1 MSKIIRTKEDVRNLK
16 VDDNITIVSKS
27 GKIINGLIET
37 ELTNRGYVDIDE
49 LQVFVPEVDY
59 TITVN
64 VTKFING
71 TGSIKEFI
79 LN

>member
-1 MSKIIRTKEDVRNLK
+1 MSKIIRTIEDVRNLK
-16 VDDNITIVSKS
+16 VDDNITIVSKN
-27 GKIINGLIET
+27 GKVINGLVET
-37 ELTNRGYVDIDE
+37 ELTNRGYIDIDE

-64 VTKFING
+64 ITKFING
-71 TGSIKEFI
+71 TGIIKEFV